1 MLSPLILLFAKQKK
15 SVTFLYICYKMSSWN
30 ELLVTIPIKE
40 IHRQVGLN
48 LRSLEYPTCMI
59 TTRPLQIITISFVLV
74 LCIQQCR
81 QSYGVYAL
89 ANDLLLNTH
98 VQLFSYFGLL
108 LPPLL
113 H

>member
-1 MLSPLILLFAKQKK
+1 
-15 SVTFLYICYKMSSWN
+15 
-30 ELLVTIPIKE
+30 
-40 IHRQVGLN
+40 
-48 LRSLEYPTCMI
+48 
-59 TTRPLQIITISFVLV
+59 
-74 LCIQQCR
+74 
-81 QSYGVYAL
+81 VYAL